1 MGKIEK
7 EFKYAYNDISI
18 VPAAISKVRHRGDIN
33 PFKNGMLPIFA
44 APMTSVVSLEN
55 FEMFE
60 SNKIIPIL
68 PRDKKYK
75 VEMRLEFAK
84 QGKWAAFS
92 LEEFDTFFCANHT
105 YIENKAFVLVDMANG
120 HMEELYK
127 KVELAK
133 KHYGDKLVL
142 MVGNIANPSTY
153 YYAAKAGVDYVR
165 LNIGGGDG
173 CTTTPITGVNYPI
186 ASLIA
191 DTIIEKEKLLFG
203 NPHAKCPYI
212 VADGGIRD
220 FGDVSKALCLG
231 ADFVMIGSVLGRKL
245 ESASPCT
252 SFFSS
257 ALALGLEDR
266 NEVID
271 GLQLMNRDDFQYKG
285 NGRFFIGDKQVSFMK
300 SFYGMASNRGQ
311 NDMGVDTKV
320 EEGMEKWYTVDGTVK
335 EWSEKMIHALRSTM
349 SYIDCFDVKDMYE
362 KSRIIL
368 VTNNAY
374 NCINR
379 N

>member
-1 MGKIEK
+1 MGKIENDV
-7 EFKYAYNDISI
+7 KYSYNDVSI
-18 VPAAISKVRHRGDIN
+18 VPSIISRVRHRGDIN
-33 PFKNGMLPIFA
+33 PFKNGMLPIFT
-44 APMTSVVSLEN
+44 APMTNVVSLEN

-68 PRDKKYK
+68 PRDKKYDSYT
-75 VEMRLEFAK
+75 RLEFSK
-84 QGKWAAFS
+84 KGKWAAFS
-92 LEEFDTFFCANHT
+92 LEEFDTWFCTNPT
-105 YIENKAFVLVDMANG
+105 KIDDKAFVLIDIANG

-127 KVELAK
+127 KAEHAK

-142 MVGNIANPSTY
+142 MIGNIANPSTY
-153 YYAAKAGVDYVR
+153 YCAAKAGVDYVR

-191 DTIIEKEKLLFG
+191 DTIIEREKLLFG
-203 NPHAKCPYI
+203 NPHIKCPYI

-245 ESASPCT
+245 ESAAPCISGFYT
-252 SFFSS
+252 YLSI
-257 ALALGLEDR
+257 GKEDR
-266 NEVID
+266 NEDID
-271 GLQLMNRDDFQYKG
+271 GLQLMKSDDFQYKG

-300 SFYGMASNRGQ
+300 AFYGMASNRGQ
-311 NDMGVDTKV
+311 TDMGIDTKV
-320 EEGMEKWYTVDGTVK
+320 EEGMEKWYNVDGTVK

-362 KSRIIL
+362 KSRVIL
-368 VTNNAY
+368 VTNSAY